1 MLRTGLFPSTFW
13 DRDLWVVGITGSPIG
28 WKNIK
33 YSIGASE
40 FEPIFSYDSV
50 LHMMDWICCSG
61 EWPACL
67 VVFSPPLLCLF
78 GYVLGFFVCVCG
90 VFLEVFLWFYFF
102 IYNFPKN
109 TPAYIACKV
118 QTSRKPQFYY
128 ITWNSVPASSGFGTY
143 CCLPQHVEPL
153 YHLKKHCQ
161 GRCRGALTASSKP
174 LSSISN
180 GKLTSHHG
188 LGFCIEVNQ
197 WHQKWMTKLTGF
209 LHKGKDQRT

>member
-13 DRDLWVVGITGSPIG
+13 DRDLWVVGITGSPIS

-33 YSIGASE
+33 YSIGTPE

-67 VVFSPPLLCLF
+67 AVFSPPLLCLF

-90 VFLEVFLWFYFF
+90 VFLEVFLWFHFF

-118 QTSRKPQFYY
+118 QTSCKPQFYY
-128 ITWNSVPASSGFGTY
+128 ITWNSVPASSGLGHIVAYPNMLNHFITWKNTARAGAEEPW
-143 CCLPQHVEPL
+143 LPHPN
-153 YHLKKHCQ
+153 HCQ
-161 GRCRGALTASSKP
+161 VP
-174 LSSISN
+174 LMANRPAI
-180 GKLTSHHG
+180 T
-188 LGFCIEVNQ
+188 V
-197 WHQKWMTKLTGF
+197 
-209 LHKGKDQRT
+209 